1 MEALSG
7 SPSERAQASL
17 AAGCDLVLHC
27 NGEPEDMTEL
37 AEGVGD
43 MSAESAERLAR
54 AAAKVPAVPARLG
67 ANQREDM
74 QARLDALLSQAAAA

>member
-1 MEALSG
+1 
-7 SPSERAQASL
+7 
-17 AAGCDLVLHC
+17 
-27 NGEPEDMTEL
+27 MTEL